1 MIVRHAGS
9 FSIYNTAL
17 EHPVEHAFVPFD
29 CHHPLYPVPPDTR
42 RAPDSSLQLWSLHSG
57 LWYLAAVDS
66 SSRLRREE
74 DGLLEA

>member
-17 EHPVEHAFVPFD
+17 EPTQLKLEHAFVPFD

-42 RAPDSSLQLWSLHSG
+42 HAPDSSLKLWSLVSG
-57 LWYLAAVDS
+57 T
-66 SSRLRREE
+66 LRRLTRRV
-74 DGLLEA
+74 D